1 MGKKGELLGLTTQI
15 VAAYVGNNKL
25 STEDLPDLVGSV
37 FASLSNVEAGSTLL
51 NGRDNK
57 PAVPIGKSVF
67 DDHIICLEDGQK
79 FKSLKRHLKAKYN
92 LSPDDY
98 RQKWSLP
105 ATYPMV
111 APEYARTRSALARQ
125 IGLGRGQR
133 KKV

>member
-25 STEDLPDLVGSV
+25 PSRDLPELVGSV
-37 FASLSNVEAGSTLL
+37 YASLSDVEAGSQPL
-51 NGRDNK
+51 NGRGNK
-57 PAVPIGKSVF
+57 PAVPVGKSVF

-98 RQKWSLP
+98 RQKWGLP

-125 IGLGRGQR
+125 IGLGRGRR
-133 KKV
+133 KKA